1 MINTTMAMAATP
13 PTTPPTIAPIG
24 AGLGP
29 GGGVEEG
36 VELVLVEELGK
47 ELVEG
52 LIEELGDVLVVGGDV
67 EVVAELRVSN
77 QTALK
82 NEIEGT
88 VVLEAVV

>member
-1 MINTTMAMAATP
+1 MIDTTMAMAATP

-24 AGLGP
+24 AGLDP
-29 GGGVEEG
+29 GGEVGEG
-36 VELVLVEELGK
+36 VKLVLVEELGK
-47 ELVEG
+47 RLVEG
-52 LIEELGDVLVVGGDV
+52 LCDMLVVGGDV
-67 EVVAELRVSN
+67 EVVVAGLRVSS